1 MRNRKYL
8 PNKKNGGNVPV
19 CKDKRMLSI
28 MAKCGKCIEC
38 REERAKNWQTRLH
51 EEMKIDKR
59 GKFVTLTFNE
69 EKLAYAWKRAEKKYR
84 DKNNGE
90 IKVTEREVA
99 IVATRDF
106 LERWRKKYKK
116 SVKHWIVAEL
126 GHENTERLHLH
137 GILFTDESKEAIEE
151 RWQNGWV
158 WIGDYCNERT
168 VNYIVK
174 YITKIDKDHPEFNP
188 RILATEKLGW
198 EYKNSFEARLNKYKP
213 EGGTDETYK
222 LPNFGKITMPA
233 YLKKQMYT
241 EEEREN
247 LWIEK
252 MDKGI
257 VYVKGIKIEG
267 ESPREIDF
275 NAEKAREYW
284 RRENLRAGYGKNKE
298 ITKHKFENNLE
309 FEI

>member
-69 EKLAYAWKRAEKKYR
+69 EKLAYAWERTEKKYW
-84 DKNNGE
+84 DKYNGE
-90 IKVTEREVA
+90 VKVTEREVA

-116 SVKHWIVAEL
+116 SVKHWLVAEL

-137 GILFTDESKEAIEE
+137 GILFTDENKEAIEE

-158 WIGDYCNERT
+158 WVGDYCTERT

-174 YITKIDKDHPEFNP
+174 YITKVDKDHPEFNP
-188 RILATEKLGW
+188 RVLATEKLGW

-222 LPNFGKITMPA
+222 LPNFGKITMPT
-233 YLKKQMYT
+233 YLKNKMYT

-252 MDKGI
+252 MDKGV

-267 ESPREIDF
+267 NTPREIDF

-298 ITKHKFENNLE
+298 IHKHKFENNLE